1 MQEDINQKS
10 FALTF
15 KATKLT
21 AGLLKTI
28 IVAAYRKHKE
38 NKNEKKRM
46 NPNASV
52 KHGKQTFKSL
62 QSQGQELTDIEI
74 TDDNIKSFDKY
85 ARKYN
90 IDYCLKADKTQT
102 PPQWYVFFKA
112 RDRAL
117 IDVALK
123 EYAADNALGKKKPS
137 IREKLKAARKK
148 VRSLPQRQKT
158 RKKTKNR
165 SQTR

>member
-1 MQEDINQKS
+1 MQDDLNQKT

-15 KATKLT
+15 KATNLT
-21 AGLLKTI
+21 AKLLKTI

-38 NKNEKKRM
+38 NKIEKRRAD
-46 NPNASV
+46 PNSQF
-52 KHGKQTFKSL
+52 KHGKQSFKSL
-62 QSQGQELTDIEI
+62 QKQGQELTDIEI

-90 IDYCLKADKTQT
+90 IDYCLKVDKTQT

-123 EYAADNALGKKKPS
+123 EYAADQALGKKPS
-137 IREKLKAARKK
+137 IREQLKNAHKK
-148 VRSLPQRQKT
+148 VRSLPQHQRTKQKN
-158 RKKTKNR
+158 KNR
-165 SQTR
+165 SQTL